1 MPTSSKTERIPLA
14 DVRVTNRRR
23 EEFGDIEGLAE
34 SIRKYGL
41 FHPIVVDEENNLIAG
56 ERRLRACRFLE
67 WSEIPARMYRE
78 LTDDEK
84 SEIELE
90 ENLRRKDLTPYEQSR
105 NLVKLAETA
114 AKIDEKEL
122 SKVTFDNSEGE
133 LRFAEKRNSAGR
145 PEKPGSLRR
154 VAERLGVS
162 PAPIVQAQ
170 KHVAAVERYPELQS
184 IPTQKDALT
193 IAKNLDALPEE
204 TRTEAREKLAQNDA
218 DTLTTLAEKPPMPA
232 RDPNAKKSAAE
243 RWTQGIYETQ
253 KIFTSVGMLGGIRQ
267 LVRSWNPKERAAYYT
282 RVCEL
287 SQQLAQ
293 LKDQLEEVLDA
304 ERDGQENV
312 A

>member
-114 AKIDEKEL
+114 AKVDEASFVQPVNERKL
-122 SKVTFDNSEGE
+122 NAT
-133 LRFAEKRNSAGR
+133 
-145 PEKPGSLRR
+145 KPGSLRR
-154 VAERLGVS
+154 VAERVGVGAS
-162 PAPIVQAQ
+162 TIVNAQ
-170 KHVAAVERYPELQS
+170 SHVAAVERYPELQS

-204 TRTEAREKLAQNDA
+204 TRTDAREKLAQNDA

-232 RDPNAKKSAAE
+232 RDPNTKKSAAE

-267 LVRSWNPKERAAYYT
+267 LVRSWNSKERTAYYT